1 MAKDD
6 NIKSSNGIDL
16 DDLRHAWQS
25 QQLHAPESD
34 GVPRHASNRAGAF
47 SEQLAR
53 RYRLFAAISL
63 FWAIIII
70 PMSHIVHFPM
80 WMTIWI
86 SAYFV
91 VMAVSHALYRDQI
104 LRIDFG
110 RMTLVE
116 ALNAVIHLRTTENRR
131 IIFGICMALPLLG
144 CMMFNF
150 FGQSDEMF
158 EGGLIGIILGSFIG
172 WRLSCRN
179 RWFIRKMQDTLR
191 CTRTDS

>member
-1 MAKDD
+1 MANNDD
-6 NIKSSNGIDL
+6 NIKSSNDLNL

-53 RYRLFAAISL
+53 RYRTFTAISIL
-63 FWAIIII
+63 WAIIVF
-70 PMSHIVHFPM
+70 PLSHTIHFPM
-80 WMTIWI
+80 WMTLWM

-104 LRIDFG
+104 LKIDFG

-116 ALNAVIHLRTTENRR
+116 ALDAVIGLRTAETRR
-131 IIFGICMALPLLG
+131 IIFGICMAVPLLS
-144 CMMFNF
+144 CMMFHF
-150 FGQSDEMF
+150 FGESDAMF
-158 EGGLIGIILGSFIG
+158 EGGIIGIIIGSFAG
-172 WRLSCRN
+172 WRMSCRN

-191 CTRTDS
+191 NARP